1 MKCIK
6 TRKFDDGVVVVVAS
20 IEGFNGV
27 LSYTFDASTKSLEFK
42 QKIEVG
48 SPLWDLG
55 FDSNANLWALES
67 AEPFFSVFCR
77 KEGKFNLASEGKPKE
92 SPQLKEMLEG
102 RLHSIEC
109 YSYLS

>member
-6 TRKFDDGVVVVVAS
+6 TRKFDDGVVIVVAS

-27 LSYTFDASTKSLEFK
+27 LSYTFDTSTKCLELK

-48 SPLWDLG
+48 SPLWDVG

-67 AEPFFSVFCR
+67 AEPFFSVFCW
-77 KEGKFNLASEGKPKE
+77 KDGKFNLVSDGKPKE
-92 SPQLKEMLEG
+92 SPQVKEMLEG
-102 RLHSIEC
+102 RLH
-109 YSYLS
+109 